1 MDGIVTG
8 KGVEGTIHFKS
19 AIHQDVAEGSSVV
32 KIATTD
38 ASLYFKLMMTDNSVM
53 IGKVSVFKEVIE
65 FSYGTFGENSPVVWF
80 YFGEGHFKVENY
92 YNNSISPYF
101 KYLELGT
108 LS

>member
-8 KGVEGTIHFKS
+8 KGVEGTIHFKNV
-19 AIHQDVAEGSSVV
+19 IHQDVAEGSSVV

-53 IGKVSVFKEVIE
+53 IGKVSVFKEVVE
-65 FSYGTFGENSPVVWF
+65 FPFGSFGENSPSAFF
-80 YFGEGHFKVENY
+80 YFGEGHFKIENY

>member
-53 IGKVSVFKEVIE
+53 IGKVSVFKEVVE
-65 FSYGTFGENSPVVWF
+65 FPFGSFGENSPTINF
-80 YFGEGHFKVENY
+80 LFRR
-92 YNNSISPYF
+92 
-101 KYLELGT
+101 GT
-108 LS
+108 F